1 LNNVMPPLRIIPLG
15 GLGEIGKNMMAVEY
29 GDDIVVIDC
38 GVQFPDED
46 MPGVDL
52 IIPDVSYLVERADR
66 VKAILITHG
75 HEDHIGALPFILPQ
89 INVPVYAP
97 RLAHGL
103 ISVKLNDRRPTRG
116 AVVEAIEPG
125 IGYQFGDTLRAT
137 WFRVCHSI
145 PDAMG
150 IAIETPRGLVV
161 HTGDFK
167 IDHTPVDGRT
177 IDLATLA
184 RHGAGGVLLLLSDST
199 YAEVPGYTQSERV
212 VGEALDRAIAD
223 APGRVMVATFASLI
237 SRVQQVVD
245 AAEHAHRK
253 VGIVGRSMEDN
264 VAVATEMGYLKI
276 PPGILQNLSELRQLP
291 PNEVVLLT
299 TGSQGEP
306 TSALVRIANK
316 DHRDISVLEG
326 DTVIISAT
334 PIPGNELGV
343 GRTID
348 NLMRQ
353 GATVLYDRISTVHVH
368 GHASQEELK
377 MMLNLV
383 RPRYFVPVHGEY
395 RHLMAHAQLA
405 WDVGVAESGI
415 FVLEDG
421 DVLEL
426 SEDGARV
433 EEKVPARRIYVDG
446 ANRRDHR
453 SQVFRQRRTL
463 SKDGVVVVVL
473 STDKESGRVVGEPK
487 AVASGFMEDS
497 ETEELFQDLA
507 LTLSRTLAGDPGLAD
522 QPDRLKS
529 KMRETARE
537 FLASET
543 NRRPIIFW
551 KCDWFPDHL
560 FSLVVRN
567 GRTRWHDPLPKADE
581 PLRHLLEILSKP
593 GPPPPSTAW

>member
-1 LNNVMPPLRIIPLG
+1 MNNVMPPLRIIPLG

-75 HEDHIGALPFILPQ
+75 HEDHIGALSFILPQ

-543 NRRPIIFW
+543 NRRPIII
-551 KCDWFPDHL
+551 P
-560 FSLVVRN
+560 VV
-567 GRTRWHDPLPKADE
+567 
-581 PLRHLLEILSKP
+581 LEV
-593 GPPPPSTAW
+593 